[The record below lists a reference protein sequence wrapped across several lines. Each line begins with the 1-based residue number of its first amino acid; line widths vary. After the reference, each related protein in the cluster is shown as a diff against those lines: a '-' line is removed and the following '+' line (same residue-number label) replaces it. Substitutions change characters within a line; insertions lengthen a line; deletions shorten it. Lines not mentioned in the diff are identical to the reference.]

1 MESPSSIGCV
11 AILRGIVTTSLLTE
25 KIIES
30 KSGGIDNVM
39 RHRYIFLMTLKHLI
53 PLCTL
58 GISFST
64 IANAVNIPMA
74 GDENHAAVTE
84 TQAERDARMQW
95 WRDAK
100 FGMFI
105 HWGLYSGLAGEWKG
119 QPGGAEWIQKNMEL
133 NTEEYAAEAMP
144 LFRPKENFAEKWA
157 QLAKEA
163 GCQYAV
169 LTSKHHE
176 GFALFDTQT
185 GDYNAK
191 KLTGRDLIREYTDAM
206 HKNGIRVGFYHS
218 VIDWHNSDYDYTIC
232 PGLCYPKRQK
242 FMLEERGVPRNQQA
256 YQQYLH
262 SQVRE
267 LLSNYGKIDIIWWD
281 YSQGAAEG
289 KRAWDAPKLINMCR
303 ELQPGIIMNNRLYAY
318 AGLKEDDA
326 NITLDVRK
334 GDFLTPERRIP
345 KNGYLNTD
353 WEACMTVSDKWGYTR
368 YDTKIKSPE
377 ELIMKLAECTAKGG
391 NLLLN
396 VNPNAS
402 GDIPEGVATAM
413 RNVGE
418 WLKTN
423 GEAIYGTKPGF
434 DIPLPEGVYATRKKD
449 AVYIIFPP
457 RSANKSGDTLVKIP
471 MQVLGKA
478 KSVQLLSEGT
488 ASVSLT
494 AEGDSAV
501 LALPAEVW
509 AKHRIPVVKIHLGN

>member
-1 MESPSSIGCV
+1 M
-11 AILRGIVTTSLLTE
+11 R
-25 KIIES
+25 KII
-30 KSGGIDNVM
+30 GILIDM
-39 RHRYIFLMTLKHLI
+39 MLKHLMS
-53 PLCTL
+53 LCVL
-58 GISFST
+58 GLSISSDTF
-64 IANAVNIPMA
+64 AANIPMA

-84 TQAERDARMQW
+84 TKAERDARMQW

-119 QPGGAEWIQKNMEL
+119 QPGGSEWIQKNMEL

-144 LFRPKENFAEKWA
+144 LFRPKENFAEEWA
-157 QLAKEA
+157 KLAKEA

-191 KLTGRDLIREYTDAM
+191 KLTGRDLIREYTEAM

-232 PGLCYPKRQK
+232 PGLCYPQRQK
-242 FMLEERGVPRNQQA
+242 FMLEERGVSRNQQA
-256 YQQYLH
+256 YQHYLH

-289 KRAWDAPKLINMCR
+289 KRAWDAPNLINMCR

-318 AGLKEDDA
+318 AGLQENDT
-326 NITLDVRK
+326 NLTLDVRK

-345 KNGYLNTD
+345 RNGYPDTD
-353 WEACMTVSDKWGYTR
+353 WEACMTVSDKWGYNR

-396 VNPNAS
+396 VNPKAS
-402 GDIPEGVATAM
+402 GDIPEDVAAAM
-413 RNVGE
+413 RGVGA

-423 GEAIYGTKPGF
+423 GEAIYGAKPGF
-434 DIPLPEGVYATRKKD
+434 GIPLPDGFFATRKKD

-457 RSANKSGDTLVKIP
+457 RSANATDDCCIKLP
-471 MQVLGKA
+471 MQILGKA
-478 KSVQLLSEGT
+478 KGAQLLSEKACT
-488 ASVSLT
+488 ASFSV
-494 AEGDSAV
+494 EGDSAV
-501 LALPAEVW
+501 LTLPADVW
-509 AKHRIPVVKIHLGN
+509 TKPRVPVVKILLEQ